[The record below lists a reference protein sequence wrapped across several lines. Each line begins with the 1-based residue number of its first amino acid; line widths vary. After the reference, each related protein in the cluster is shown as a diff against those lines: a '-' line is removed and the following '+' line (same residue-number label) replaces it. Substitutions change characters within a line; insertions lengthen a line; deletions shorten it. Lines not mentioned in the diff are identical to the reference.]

1 MPTKIRQFQQGSS
14 TGDLFPVE
22 EFLGDSLEKLKT
34 ASVDERG
41 AVFTRI
47 EVVNFMLD
55 LTGYTADQPLWRR
68 RLIEPSFGDGEFLLA
83 AVERLLITARRQSVP
98 ASELLEAVRGIE
110 LHRESFVGTRDK
122 LLTKLKQEGFTN
134 IEAQQLVDTWL
145 INGDFLLEDLPP
157 CDLIV
162 GNPPYVRQELIPAEM
177 LAIYRQR
184 YKTLFDRADLYVP
197 FMERSLQLL
206 QPDGQMSFICS
217 DRWMKN
223 RYGGP
228 LRAMIASG
236 YSLRYYVDMV
246 GTDAF
251 QSEVVAYPAITVIQ
265 RGRTQHPARIAH
277 RPEIT
282 ASALSH
288 LQKTL
293 IGPSSGFNGTV
304 TELPHAPTG
313 EDPWLL
319 ESDALPSLDLVRR
332 LEATFPTLEEA
343 GCTVGIGVATG
354 ADKVFIGP
362 YDGLDVEDAR
372 KLPLATTRDILTGNV
387 QWRGLGVINP
397 YEEDGSLASFDRY
410 PRFAAYLTQHRT
422 TLQKR
427 HCAQRANGSWYRTID
442 RITASLTHRPK
453 LLIPDI
459 KGEANLVLEDGRLYP
474 HHNLYY
480 ITSTD
485 WPLPELHA
493 VLRVGLARLFVRAY
507 STKMR
512 GGCLR
517 FQAQYLRRIR
527 LPHWNLVTPSHQQ
540 ALSEAVNTRDNAGV
554 LNAVAHIF
562 QLSQADLSH
571 LTD

>member
-1 MPTKIRQFQQGSS
+1 MPTKIRQPQHESLM
-14 TGDLFPVE
+14 GDLFPVE
-22 EFLGDSLEKLKT
+22 EVLGDSLEQLKT

-41 AVFTRI
+41 AIFTRM

-55 LTGYTADQPLWRR
+55 LTGYTPEQPLWQR
-68 RLIEPSFGDGEFLLA
+68 RLLEPSFGGGEFLLA
-83 AVERLLITARRQSVP
+83 AIDRLLLAARRQRVP
-98 ASELLEAVRGIE
+98 ARELLDAVRGVE
-110 LHRESFVGTRDK
+110 LHRESFHGTRNK
-122 LLTKLKQEGFTN
+122 LLARLKEDGFADN
-134 IEAQQLVDTWL
+134 EAQSLVNAWL
-145 INGDFLLEDLPP
+145 INGDFLLEDLPLF
-157 CDLIV
+157 DLII
-162 GNPPYVRQELIPAEM
+162 GNPPYVRQELIPAKM
-177 LAIYRQR
+177 LAVYRQR

-206 QPDGQMSFICS
+206 KPDGQMSFICS

-228 LRAMIASG
+228 LRGMIAAS

-265 RGRTQHPARIAH
+265 RGQVKQPARVAH
-277 RPEIT
+277 RPEIS
-282 ASALSH
+282 AAALSH

-293 IGPSSGFNGTV
+293 VGPCSGFNGTV

-319 ESDALPSLDLVRR
+319 ESDALPSLELVRR

-362 YDGLDVEDAR
+362 YDELDVEDAR
-372 KLPLATTRDILTGNV
+372 KLPLATTRDILTGSV

-397 YEEDGSLASFDRY
+397 YEEDGSLASFERY
-410 PRFAAYLTQHRT
+410 PRFAAYLTQHQT

-427 HCAQRANGSWYRTID
+427 HCAQRTNGTWYRTID
-442 RITASLTHRPK
+442 RITAALTHRPK

-459 KGEANLVLEDGRLYP
+459 KGEANLVLEEGQLYP

-480 ITSTD
+480 ITSD
-485 WPLPELHA
+485 SWPLPELHA
-493 VLRVGLARLFVRAY
+493 VLRAGLARLFVRAY

-527 LPHWNLVTPSHQQ
+527 LPRWNTITPPHRQ
-540 ALSEAVNTRDNAGV
+540 ALNKAVNASDDEGV
-554 LNAVAHIF
+554 LHALAHIF
-562 QLSQADLSH
+562 QLSKADLSH